1 MPHLLM
7 EYTDNL
13 VVEPKETLRVL
24 NRVLMASGEFGEN
37 YNIKSRALCLKDYCV
52 GDDEGDAFVHLTL
65 SLLSG
70 RSMAIRAALAENL
83 MAALKSC
90 VRADGRMQITVDVR
104 ELVRDCYGKA
114 VVVSD

>member
-13 VVEPKETLRVL
+13 DIRPKETLRVL
-24 NRVLMASGEFGEN
+24 NRVLIASGEFGDN
-37 YNIKSRALCLKDYCV
+37 YNIKSRARCLRDYCV

-70 RSMAIRAALAENL
+70 RSMAVRAALAENL
-83 MAALKSC
+83 VAVLKPLLHTD
-90 VRADGRMQITVDVR
+90 ARMQITVEVR
-104 ELVRDCYGKA
+104 EMVRDCYGKE
-114 VVVSD
+114 VITD